1 VTWSILARDTSTG
14 TLGAAVATR
23 FFAVGALAIRVEGG
37 VAALATQALINPM
50 YAVQA
55 MPRLRAGEA
64 PDGVIQALLAADAGR
79 AHRQIHILDA
89 AGRIAVHTGA
99 DCIGWC
105 GSVRGIDV
113 SVAGN
118 MLAGADVVAK
128 TLAAFETASG
138 SMAERLLTA
147 LEAGEAAGGDKRGR
161 QSAALQIC
169 TRDPYPDLDIRTDDH
184 PDPLAEL
191 RRLHAVSQE
200 RFALFR
206 RLLPGSD
213 SPCGVFDRDVI
224 EAAILARDRAGQPPS
239 HDRPP
244 G

>member
-1 VTWSILARDTSTG
+1 MTWSILARDPVTG
-14 TLGAAVATR
+14 ALGAAVATR
-23 FFAVGALAIRVEGG
+23 FFAVGALAIHVEGG

-50 YAVQA
+50 YAVHG

-64 PDGVIQALLAADAGR
+64 PDSVIEALLAGDAGR
-79 AHRQIHILDA
+79 AHRQIHVLDA
-89 AGRIAVHTGA
+89 AGRIAAHTGG
-99 DCIGWC
+99 DCVDWC

-118 MLAGADVVAK
+118 MLAGPDVVAA
-128 TLAAFETASG
+128 TLTAFETAGG

-147 LEAGEAAGGDKRGR
+147 LEAGEAAGGDKRGK
-161 QSAALQIC
+161 QSAALKIC

-191 RRLHAVSQE
+191 RRLVAVSRE
-200 RFALFR
+200 RFAAFR
-206 RLLPGSD
+206 RFLPGAD

-224 EAAILARDRAGQPPS
+224 EAVISARGTS
-239 HDRPP
+239 
-244 G
+244 

>member
-1 VTWSILARDTSTG
+1 MTWSILARDPATG
-14 TLGAAVATR
+14 ALGAAVATR
-23 FFAVGALAIRVEGG
+23 FFAVGALAIHVEGG

-50 YAVQA
+50 YAVIG

-64 PDGVIQALLAADAGR
+64 PESVVEAVLAADAGR
-79 AHRQIHILDA
+79 SHRQLHVLDA
-89 AGRIAVHTGA
+89 TGRIAAHTGS
-99 DCIGWC
+99 DCVDWC

-118 MLAGADVVAK
+118 MLAGPDVVAR
-128 TLAAFETASG
+128 TLAAFEAARG

-147 LEAGEAAGGDKRGR
+147 LEAGEAAGGDKRGK
-161 QSAALQIC
+161 QSAALKVC
-169 TRDPYPDLDIRTDDH
+169 TRDPYPDLDIRADDH

-191 RRLHAVSQE
+191 RRLHTVSQE

-206 RLLPGSD
+206 RFLPGAD

-224 EAAILARDRAGQPPS
+224 EAAISAHHAS
-239 HDRPP
+239 
-244 G
+244 